1 MSPQRGLCDLFLS
14 TRGPGS
20 LRRPYLSVEMT
31 MVNQKPMNDHNN
43 KPTAISGDSSN
54 SATSFH
60 VAILKGGGRVGPG
73 PGACSAAGVGVGS
86 A

>member
-1 MSPQRGLCDLFLS
+1 MICFSARAAPPAYA
-14 TRGPGS
+14 T
-20 LRRPYLSVEMT
+20 PYLSVEMT

-43 KPTAISGDSSN
+43 KPTAMSGDSSN